1 MTRAEILQALDRAL
15 RDEAEAIS
23 EYHALADGFQE
34 WVNTL
39 PPEHRVRYQRL
50 VNQVRF
56 ILGDE
61 ARHRSTLED
70 LIAALG

>member
-1 MTRAEILQALDRAL
+1 MERAL
-15 RDEAEAIS
+15 RDESEAVS
-23 EYHALADGFQE
+23 EYGALANGFQE

-56 ILGDE
+56 IQGDE

-70 LIAALG
+70 LIGALG